1 MSGKVTFQPGLVP
14 PYMLLVAECGA
25 GGGPLLEPE
34 GREEAE
40 SLVRTRAGGFLEV
53 RERTSRFT
61 AAPAE
66 PVKFAAAE
74 CKAGFKIMVFP
85 RERSA
90 PAPLLPAAADV
101 GCISSVDSVVSHGS
115 EVVFNF
121 LI

>member
-1 MSGKVTFQPGLVP
+1 
-14 PYMLLVAECGA
+14 MLLVAECG

-34 GREEAE
+34 GRVEAME

-53 RERTSRFT
+53 REPRTSRFT

-85 RERSA
+85 RDRSD
-90 PAPLLPAAADV
+90 PAPFPADPTEDV

-115 EVVFNF
+115 DVVFNF